1 VPVPSWWV
9 RDAGR
14 QADEDGGVATLSKNV
29 IVISQTPGH
38 GQRSIGDAVAGAPDG
53 ALIVVGPGRYREN
66 LVLTRPVTITAEN
79 GPGTVQVVA
88 SNGPTVSLATDSA
101 ALSGLTIVA
110 DDADNPAVLVVKGQ
124 LSITECE
131 VRASA
136 WATIFARDQ
145 GTVLMRDCE
154 IRNTVGAGVVITSPH
169 GGVLDGCRLTELGTS
184 AVVVADDGN
193 LTIRS
198 CSVRSA
204 AGNGICLNGR
214 GQLTVED
221 TTVSGTGKP
230 AVAVEQNAGLS
241 ATRLRVSD
249 VPAIGF
255 YLATTDRVQLEDCA
269 VERAAGEGVFVAE
282 GCTPTLRGMKIS
294 GTRGRGMHFGGRCG
308 GTVAGCVVSDV
319 DGIGVAVTERSV
331 TEFDEITVSKCTE
344 SGVRVDGGADPLFRR
359 LRVLG
364 CDGGSIE
371 VAGSARG
378 TLENVEVDGGTTG
391 LAVSDA
397 ARPTVNGLS
406 VRGTA
411 GAGVSVAEAALAL
424 AEGAV
429 ESAGGDGVFAAAGAD
444 LSLVRCR
451 VQGSTGIGLLFAA
464 GASGSVT
471 DSEFCGGSADGIR
484 VDTEESVRIMGCTV
498 RDNHGSGV
506 RQTRP
511 GTAIE
516 VLDLITSGN
525 LAPDAYGTSAT
536 ADAPAEPAPA
546 AAPARPVRG
555 SDPLQELNNLV
566 GLAGVKAEVTSLI
579 NLNKMAKRRQ
589 DAGLSAPPMA
599 RHLVFAGAP
608 GTGKTTV
615 ARLYGEILAE
625 LGVLRKGHLVEVARA
640 DLVAQ
645 IIGGTAI
652 KTTEAFDSA
661 LGGVFFIDEAYT
673 LSSSKGGS
681 GPDFGREAIDTLVKL
696 MEDHR
701 DDVVVIAA
709 GYTKNMVE
717 FLSANPGMESRF
729 SRTIEFANYTPDELV
744 TIVRTQCAKHDYR
757 LTDDAGEALLKYFD
771 EIPKDGT
778 FGNGRTARRVFER
791 MTDRQATRL
800 SLDPH
805 ANAADLTLL
814 TEDDLVTIQ

>member
-1 VPVPSWWV
+1 MS
-9 RDAGR
+9 GS
-14 QADEDGGVATLSKNV
+14 LSTNV
-29 IVISQTPGH
+29 IVVSQTL
-38 GQRSIGDAVAGAPDG
+38 GQGRRTIGDAVSVAPVG

-66 LVLTRPVTITAEN
+66 LVLTKPITITAEE
-79 GPGTVQVVA
+79 GPGTVEVIGA
-88 SNGPTVSLATDSA
+88 GRPTVSLTADSA
-101 ALSGLTIVA
+101 ALSGITITSA
-110 DDADNPAVLVVKGQ
+110 DADNPAVLVAEGQ
-124 LSITECE
+124 LSITECL

-136 WATIFARDQ
+136 WATVFARDQ

-154 IRNTVGAGVVITSPH
+154 VRNTVGAGVVVTSPN
-169 GGVLDGCRLTELGTS
+169 GGVLDNCRLDELGTS

-193 LTIRS
+193 LLVRS
-198 CSVRSA
+198 CAVRQA

-214 GQLTVED
+214 GRLTVSD
-221 TTVSGTGKP
+221 TEVAGTGKP
-230 AVAVEQNAGLS
+230 AVAVEQGAGLS
-241 ATRLRVSD
+241 ASRLTVRD
-249 VPAIGF
+249 ATAIGF
-255 YLATTDRVQLEDCA
+255 YLATTNGVSLEDCA
-269 VERAAGEGVFVAE
+269 VQGAGAEGVFVAE
-282 GCTPTLRGMKIS
+282 GCTPTLRGMRVS

-308 GTVAGCVVSDV
+308 GTVADCSVSDV
-319 DGIGVAVTERSV
+319 DGVGVEVTARSV
-331 TEFDEITVSKCTE
+331 TEFDQLTVSKCTQV
-344 SGVRVDGGADPLFRR
+344 GVRVTDGADPLFRR

-364 CDGGSIE
+364 CGGDSIE
-371 VAGSARG
+371 VAGRARG
-378 TLENVEVDGGTTG
+378 TLENVEISEGATG
-391 LAVSDA
+391 LAVSEE
-397 ARPTVNGLS
+397 ARPTVTGLS
-406 VRGTA
+406 VHGVT
-411 GAGVSVAEAALAL
+411 GAGVSVAGAALAL
-424 AEGAV
+424 AEGAIV
-429 ESAGGDGVFAAAGAD
+429 SAGGDGVFAGAGAD
-444 LSLVRCR
+444 ISLVRCR
-451 VQGSTGIGLLFAA
+451 VHGSAGMGFLFAE
-464 GASGSVT
+464 GSSGSVT
-471 DSEFCGGSADGIR
+471 DSEFSGGSADGIR
-484 VDTEESVRIMGCTV
+484 VDTEESVRIAGCTV

-525 LAPDAYGTSAT
+525 LSPDAFGTSAT
-536 ADAPAEPAPA
+536 ADAPA
-546 AAPARPVRG
+546 AAPEKADAKPKRAVRG

-566 GLAGVKAEVTSLI
+566 GLAGVKSEVTSLV

-652 KTTEAFDSA
+652 KTTEAFESA
-661 LGGVFFIDEAYT
+661 LGGVFFVDEAYT

-701 DDVVVIAA
+701 EDVVVIAA
-709 GYTKNMVE
+709 GYSKEMAQ

-757 LTDDAGEALLKYFD
+757 LTDDAGDALLKYFD

-791 MTDRQATRL
+791 MTDRQASRL
-800 SLDPH
+800 ATLPD
-805 ANAADLTLL
+805 ANTADLTLL
-814 TEDDLVTIQ
+814 TQEDLIFVS